1 MGIGTFGSFTQ
12 ARLAIYAAQTGLTVT
27 GNNISNV
34 NTAGY
39 TRQRLDQVSLYT
51 AGSDRYYAEGD
62 IRTGQGALV
71 KSLSQIRS
79 PYLDIRYREENAR
92 VRYMNAQMEGLDAIK
107 QALDEVGKGDAS
119 KGEEGFGVLALNIS
133 KLFEAVENLVDQTGQ
148 QEYDNSVKQVAQNLT
163 DRLHTYAAKL
173 EEIEKDTIS
182 QIHEGVDEIN
192 GLLNSIRSL
201 NEEIRKSEIHG
212 DPALELRDERNRQI
226 DQLSGLIDV
235 DVTYSEEEITAG
247 VNVEKLTI
255 RLGNANPD
263 GAVETDES
271 LLVDG
276 VYNAQLVLE
285 QVPQEREID
294 LSDETTW
301 PYAGKNGKPVMTRA
315 EAALNGKNP
324 DTSIDFGQPNSEDN
338 PWYVDGDGQATTE
351 IYAANKNY
359 KRYLKANGDSTN
371 DPKEAKMVDNPNYN
385 FKITPLKNR
394 IGILHYTNE
403 KLQVKVVEDPTEL
416 VPDNNGGKTAI
427 DHLFKDKENSASVTQ
442 ENVPSKGD
450 TTITVYK
457 RIPKKGPDGKPLDG
471 QYTYTQQVF
480 RQLISKTVELDD
492 NDLGG
497 ELQGLRELL
506 TEKGSFT
513 DTDVVSEDVTVGPY
527 RTADENAGGKRGIQ
541 YYQRSLDLLANQFAK
556 IFNDANQGFLKDDK
570 GNFIKVE
577 TNAAGKEIGVPITI
591 NGKEVNKNWNSMSAD
606 TREAILT
613 EVGIAAGTYTD
624 AKDGN
629 VITGV
634 QIKNANNED
643 VAIKGADILD
653 AFLKGQKFENGVK
666 PDSQDWKPED
676 AKGIFRGAVLFSND
690 NNSDDTTHITA
701 SNITISKTWS
711 TTPSLVRS
719 FVCGPGDTEPPSGQS
734 DNISHMGYL
743 LNTQKWDFVPN
754 TLLSTQDASDE
765 VMFNGTIFQMWNN
778 IGSTLGQ
785 DQTYTGTEL
794 ETAYQSALS
803 IDTDRDSVSSVDF
816 NDEAMNL
823 MMYAKS
829 YNAACRLMTT
839 LDSVLDKLINNTGMT
854 T

>member
-34 NTAGY
+34 NTEGY
-39 TRQRLDQVSLYT
+39 TRQRLNQVSLYT

-92 VRYMNAQMEGLDAIK
+92 VGYMNAQMEGLDAIK
-107 QALDEVGKGDAS
+107 QVLDEVGKGDAS
-119 KGEEGFGVLALNIS
+119 KQEEGFGVLALNIS
-133 KLFEAVENLVDQTGQ
+133 ELFEAVENLVDQTGQ
-148 QEYDNSVKQVAQNLT
+148 QEYDNSVKQVAKNLT

-173 EEIEKDTIS
+173 EEIKKDTIT
-182 QIHEGVDEIN
+182 QIHEGVDEVN

-226 DQLSGLIDV
+226 DQLSGLIDI

-247 VNVEKLTI
+247 VKVEKLTI
-255 RLGNANPD
+255 SLGNANPD
-263 GAVETDES
+263 GQVETDES

-276 VYNAQLVLE
+276 IYNAQLVLE

-294 LSDETTW
+294 LNDDTTW
-301 PYAGKNGKPVMTRA
+301 PYWNDAKGVPVMTKA
-315 EAALNGKNP
+315 EATVTGRTLNPKA
-324 DTSIDFGQPNSEDN
+324 DTTKANAPDN
-338 PWYVDGDGQATTE
+338 PWYLD
-351 IYAANKNY
+351 ANGSPTHVEADSPIAYRPNPRY
-359 KRYLKANGDSTN
+359 LPYLKANGEPTDN
-371 DPKEAKMVDNPNYN
+371 AEEAKKTDNPNYN
-385 FKITPLKNR
+385 LKITALKSK
-394 IGILHYTNE
+394 IGVLHYTTN
-403 KLQVKVVEDPTEL
+403 KSAAVAVQGGDPAK
-416 VPDNNGGKTAI
+416 DNNGQDTTVAA
-427 DHLFKDKENSASVTQ
+427 LFGNRDTVSVTQ
-442 ENVPSKGD
+442 ENLPDEKD
-450 TTITVYK
+450 TTITIYK
-457 RIPKKGPDGKPLDG
+457 RVQQRNADGTLMVGPDKKPVYA
-471 QYTYTQQVF
+471 YTKQVF
-480 RQLISKTVELDD
+480 EQIVSRPVELDD

-506 TEKGSFT
+506 TEKGAFT
-513 DTDVVSEDVTVGPY
+513 DTDVISGAVTTGPY

-556 IFNDANQGFLKDDK
+556 IFNDANQGFRTDNK
-570 GNFIKVE
+570 GNYITTDVDK
-577 TNAAGKEIGVPITI
+577 TGKTIGVPVTITAAGADPYKLNKNDAWDDLDPAI
-591 NGKEVNKNWNSMSAD
+591 QKALTDATGLTYEKKPNGKDNFQEIV
-606 TREAILT
+606 E
-613 EVGIAAGTYTD
+613 TY
-624 AKDGN
+624 
-629 VITGV
+629 
-634 QIKNANNED
+634 
-643 VAIKGADILD
+643 
-653 AFLKGQKFENGVK
+653 LKG
-666 PDSQDWKPED
+666 PDYDAGNPESEEWKKT
-676 AKGIFRGAVLFSND
+676 ARGIFDGAVLFSNS

-701 SNITISKTWS
+701 SNITISKTWN

-719 FVCGPGDTEPPSGQS
+719 FTCAPGDTEPPSGQS

-743 LNTQKWDFVPN
+743 LNTQKWDFVPS

-765 VMFNGTIFQMWNN
+765 VMFEGTIFQMWND

-785 DQTYTGTEL
+785 DQTYTSTEL
-794 ETAYQSALS
+794 ETAYKQALS
-803 IDTDRDSVSSVDF
+803 IDTDRDSVSAVDF

-839 LDSVLDKLINNTGMT
+839 LDSVLDKLINNTGLT